1 MRGVNKVILIGR
13 LGADPT
19 VRQFQNG
26 GQVTEISVATSE
38 VWNDKNTGER
48 RESTEW
54 HRVTFFGKLAE
65 IASQY
70 LKKGSVIYVE
80 GKLKTEK
87 YTDNN
92 GVERYATKIIADNLQ
107 MLGGNQDSQS
117 TQSGYQQNN
126 QYQQPQGNF
135 QQPQGNIQPSSV
147 DEDIPF

>member
-1 MRGVNKVILIGR
+1 MRGVNKAILIGR
-13 LGADPT
+13 LGQDPT

-26 GQVTEISVATSE
+26 GQVAEISLATSE

-48 RESTEW
+48 REATEW
-54 HRVTFFGKLAE
+54 HRVTFFGKLAD

-107 MLGGNQDSQS
+107 MLGGNQDSQ
-117 TQSGYQQNN
+117 QSGYQQNN
-126 QYQQPQGNF
+126 EYQQPPQQNGYPQPQGNL
-135 QQPQGNIQPSSV
+135 QPSPA
-147 DEDIPF
+147 DDDIPF